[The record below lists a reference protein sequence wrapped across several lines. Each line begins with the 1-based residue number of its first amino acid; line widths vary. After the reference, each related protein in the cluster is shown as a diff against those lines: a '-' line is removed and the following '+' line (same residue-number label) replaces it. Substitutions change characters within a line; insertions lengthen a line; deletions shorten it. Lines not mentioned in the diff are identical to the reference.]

1 MSEPNSIYSRR
12 RALKLLG
19 AGAVAAAAP
28 ASVAC
33 CSPAAAQSVPAAPAP
48 LLMDGHVHII
58 NRVYWEKI
66 DPWQAQQGAGWDYGR
81 AFSAGVNCI
90 IDNIGTYG
98 YWNYN
103 YTPKQALRLIETF
116 HRYAEA
122 HSDKMA
128 LARSP
133 AEARA
138 IIAGG
143 RMAVFLGCEF
153 GFDHEGDPD
162 VLAAMFRLG
171 LRTVQF
177 ATQTGFNAFSD
188 SALAPVQGG
197 QKADHYNGLNERGRA
212 LVGEMNRLGILIDIT
227 HGTEAVHKQLIET
240 SRAPVVAKSRHV
252 TGRRGSS
259 GSRTKF

>member
-1 MSEPNSIYSRR
+1 
-12 RALKLLG
+12 
-19 AGAVAAAAP
+19 
-28 ASVAC
+28 
-33 CSPAAAQSVPAAPAP
+33 
-48 LLMDGHVHII
+48 
-58 NRVYWEKI
+58 
-66 DPWQAQQGAGWDYGR
+66 
-81 AFSAGVNCI
+81 
-90 IDNIGTYG
+90 
-98 YWNYN
+98 
-103 YTPKQALRLIETF
+103 
-116 HRYAEA
+116 
-122 HSDKMA
+122 MA

-143 RMAVFLGCEF
+143 RMAVFLGCES

-177 ATQTGFNAFSD
+177 ATQTGFNACSD

-212 LVGEMNRLGILIDIT
+212 LVAEMNRLGILIDIT

-240 SRAPVVAKSRHV
+240 SRAPVVASHDTLRAVAGVGLSDEVLKALAAKGGLLGIHGGAAPTRPTNPRPGRMCFMRVLSFRRSNITTRPDLDSQQGARGGGLRAAHNKSRPTRWKRADRLVGSHSEQV
-252 TGRRGSS
+252 EPRSRSTIAPALPTRLARKGLARRGLAEYRS
-259 GSRTKF
+259 